1 MLRLPKKGCK
11 DRMGRTQRWLSQGC
25 YVPSGNGI
33 GTRKN
38 QMIGQEGN
46 ILLAEK
52 KYARDEHVVPVIF

>member
-1 MLRLPKKGCK
+1 
-11 DRMGRTQRWLSQGC
+11 MGRTQRWLSQGC